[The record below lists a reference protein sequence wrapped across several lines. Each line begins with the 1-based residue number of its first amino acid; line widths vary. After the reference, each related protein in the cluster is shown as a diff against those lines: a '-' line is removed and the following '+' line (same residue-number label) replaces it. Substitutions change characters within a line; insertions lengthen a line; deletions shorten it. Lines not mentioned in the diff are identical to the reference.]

1 MLADNQ
7 TITVAG
13 NAKLMPLVLTEAFHS
28 FRQMSDQTFSLDIR
42 HRRVKRNGK
51 ARVVST
57 CGFNQ
62 KKIVSNPLDSTNDY
76 DNLLESLMI
85 DRPEIGFSVTEVK
98 DQWTGFSTWLSAS
111 SNAIV
116 AQLYN
121 MES

>member
-1 MLADNQ
+1 MLTDNQ
-7 TITVAG
+7 TITVSG

-42 HRRVKRNGK
+42 HRRLKRNGK
-51 ARVVST
+51 ARVVSV

-62 KKIVSNPLDSTNDY
+62 KKIVSDPLNSTNDY
-76 DNLLESLMI
+76 DNLLTSLMI
-85 DRPEIGFSVTEVK
+85 DRPEIGFSSAETLA
-98 DQWTGFSTWLSAS
+98 QWTGFTTWLSAS

-116 AQLYN
+116 GQLYN